1 MSAVRMGVRSHNK
14 AARASRAKARAATV
28 APRRCASAATQST
41 FLAGEARMAKL
52 AASRVCAQQR
62 STVRMSATE
71 AAPPATSTE
80 SENAK
85 KRVMIIGGDG
95 YCGWATSLYLSKQGM
110 EVCSVDN
117 LSRRLFDEQL
127 GLDTLTPIASVHKRV
142 AKWKELTG
150 KDIPLYIGDICD
162 YEFLENAVREFEPT
176 AIVHFGEQR
185 SAPYSM
191 LDRNR
196 AVFTQT
202 NNVVGTINV
211 LFAIK
216 EIMPDCHLIKL
227 GTMGEYGT
235 PNIDIEEGFIDITH
249 NGRTDTLP
257 FPKQGNSFYHLS
269 KVRAKWSRMRGAR

>member
-1 MSAVRMGVRSHNK
+1 
-14 AARASRAKARAATV
+14 
-28 APRRCASAATQST
+28 
-41 FLAGEARMAKL
+41 
-52 AASRVCAQQR
+52 
-62 STVRMSATE
+62 MSATE
-71 AAPPATSTE
+71 TATPASATE
-80 SENAK
+80 TDNSN

-110 EVCSVDN
+110 EVCIVDN

-127 GLDTLTPIASVHKRV
+127 GLDTLTPISSVHKRV

-150 KDIPLYIGDICD
+150 KDIPLFIGDICD
-162 YEFLENAVREFEPT
+162 YEFLENAFREFEPT
-176 AIVHFGEQR
+176 AVVHFGEQR

-216 EIMPDCHLIKL
+216 EIIPDCHLIKL

-269 KVRAKWSRMRGAR
+269 KVCSPVGVGSAERPARGSLRLDSWSGLRCAGSRQSQHPLCNQVLEGSRHRLEPGSCVRRTDGGDHDGPRPDQPPGL